1 MKKRNIGNNVN
12 DKIRAKNRRMLM
24 EDLGLLLFL
33 AGVVASALLVA
44 FSQTEVQRMEN
55 LTMFLVLSGAVV
67 LAAYRFRYLAI
78 VLSAI
83 QTCFYA
89 AYRIYQGF
97 MVGRA
102 IESASYAWLV
112 LPIATVGAMVI
123 FMHSTYQA
131 EVIAEM
137 LDKQLNEQVMT
148 DRVTGLYNLKS
159 MYIDI
164 ERQAAYAKRNGM
176 SLTLMILEL
185 RYREELKS
193 ILSDAQFDSL
203 RVILA
208 ELVEDNIRLEDRLYA
223 LDEEGKMGILCTCDR
238 PGAEIMKR
246 RIVDS
251 LEKTD
256 QFRKVL
262 NRALRVEI
270 RTGIF
275 EYKEGLVEN
284 AIDLK
289 KKAEN
294 EMQYDV

>member
-1 MKKRNIGNNVN
+1 MKKTDMWANVN
-12 DKIRAKNRRMLM
+12 DKVRAKNRRMLM

-33 AGVVASALLVA
+33 AGIVAAALLVA

-55 LTMFLVLSGAVV
+55 LTMVLVLSGAVV
-67 LAAYRFRYLAI
+67 LAAYRFRYLAV

-89 AYRIYQGF
+89 AYRVYQGF

-102 IESASYAWLV
+102 VELMSYAWLV

-123 FMHSTYQA
+123 FMRSTYQA
-131 EVIAEM
+131 EIIAEM
-137 LDKQLNEQVMT
+137 LDKQLTEQVMV
-148 DRVTGLYNLKS
+148 DRVTGLYNLQS

-176 SLTLMILEL
+176 SLTLMIMEL

-193 ILSDAQFDSL
+193 ILSDAQFDSM
-203 RVILA
+203 RVIVA
-208 ELVEDNIRLEDRLYA
+208 ELVESSIRLEDRLYA
-223 LDEEGKMGILCTCDR
+223 LDEEGKLGILCTCDR
-238 PGAEIMKR
+238 AGAELMKK
-246 RIVDS
+246 RIVNA

-262 NRALRVEI
+262 DRALRVEI
-270 RTGIF
+270 RTGIY
-275 EYKEGLVEN
+275 EYKEGLVDN